1 MNSIIWYEE
10 QRRKKKQSEHKCP
23 LCGMTYSGHGNNP
36 YPFQVE
42 NCCNNCNAKFVIPM
56 RMFLNNKTPKYA
68 VVFDTNGNIRPV
80 KPKGDKFSL
89 EELQSLVGG
98 LIEVYPKR
106 FNNRLVICNEEGLI
120 KRLKKNEIFKK
131 YSLKSLVGD
140 IVLCPPNLFD

>member
-10 QRRKKKQSEHKCP
+10 QRRKKKQNEHKCP

-98 LIEVYPKR
+98 LIEVYPRR
-106 FNNRLVICNEEGLI
+106 FNNRLVICN
-120 KRLKKNEIFKK
+120 
-131 YSLKSLVGD
+131 
-140 IVLCPPNLFD
+140 